1 YGKKM
6 IDEIMPAGDTGQKAK
21 QLTVK
26 GDDGKELTLEDLA
39 QGKKLLL
46 IDFWASWCG
55 PCRKE
60 IPNVKK
66 LYDLYKDKG
75 FEVVSISIDKN
86 EAAWRKA
93 LQQEQLQWPNFLD
106 TMGAAD
112 AYKVRSIPAMFL
124 IDAETLTVIESGE
137 YARGEFLAQKL
148 AELFGNE

>member
-1 YGKKM
+1 M
-6 IDEIMPAGDTGQKAK
+6 
-21 QLTVK
+21 
-26 GDDGKELTLEDLA
+26 
-39 QGKKLLL
+39 
-46 IDFWASWCG
+46 
-55 PCRKE
+55 
-60 IPNVKK
+60 
-66 LYDLYKDKG
+66 
-75 FEVVSISIDKN
+75 SISIDKN

-106 TMGAAD
+106 SMGAAD